1 LTLPISLRFRI
12 FALLFLASCCFT
24 PLTFATPEEEA
35 QLESLN
41 KIDQQLE
48 LQRDWAKYRWEKAQ
62 NECYTHYWV
71 SYCLSGARSDYRKAI
86 DPISTQ
92 QIALHTEQRKI
103 RESLKDQKDAEKIAN
118 RASPEKAAERAEN
131 KQKYEQKQKDAAQRA
146 ADLEQRRKD
155 APKRSQENKAG
166 TQLD

>member
-1 LTLPISLRFRI
+1 LTLLISLRLRI
-12 FALLFLASCCFT
+12 FAFLFFASCC
-24 PLTFATPEEEA
+24 LTSLAFATPEEESE
-35 QLESLN
+35 LESLN

-86 DPISTQ
+86 DPISAQ

-118 RASPEKAAERAEN
+118 RAAPEKAAERAEN
-131 KQKYEQKQKDAAQRA
+131 KQKYEQKQKDSAQRA

-155 APKRSQENKAG
+155 APKRSQENRSG

>member
-1 LTLPISLRFRI
+1 LTLLISLRLRI
-12 FALLFLASCCFT
+12 FAFLFFASCCLT
-24 PLTFATPEEEA
+24 PLAFATPEEESE
-35 QLESLN
+35 LESLN

-86 DPISTQ
+86 DPISAQ

-118 RASPEKAAERAEN
+118 RAAPEKAAERAEN
-131 KQKYEQKQKDAAQRA
+131 KQKYEQKQKDSAQRA

-155 APKRSQENKAG
+155 APKRSQENRSG

>member
-1 LTLPISLRFRI
+1 MSLRLKI
-12 FALLFLASCCFT
+12 FASLSLVLCCFSS
-24 PLTFATPEEEA
+24 LVVATPEEEA

-62 NECYTHYWV
+62 NECYTPYWV

-86 DPISTQ
+86 DPIGTEQ
-92 QIALHTEQRKI
+92 VALHAEQRRI

-118 RASPEKAAERAEN
+118 RASPEKAAERVEN
-131 KQKYEQKQKDAAQRA
+131 KQKYEQKQRDAAQRA

-155 APKRSQENKAG
+155 APKRSQENKSG

>member
-1 LTLPISLRFRI
+1 MTKQTGLRLRVF
-12 FALLFLASCCFT
+12 LLFASCCLST
-24 PLTFATPEEEA
+24 LAFATPEEEA
-35 QLESLN
+35 QLDSLD

-62 NECYTHYWV
+62 NECYKHYWV
-71 SYCLSGARSDYRKAI
+71 SYCLSSARSDYRKAI
-86 DPISTQ
+86 DPIGTQ
-92 QIALHTEQRKI
+92 QVALHAEQRKI
-103 RESLKDQKDAEKIAN
+103 RESVKDQRDAQKIAD
-118 RASPEKAAERAEN
+118 RAAPEKAAERAEN
-131 KQKYEQKQKDAAQRA
+131 KQKYEQKQKDAATRA

>member
-1 LTLPISLRFRI
+1 
-12 FALLFLASCCFT
+12 LA
-24 PLTFATPEEEA
+24 FATPEEESE
-35 QLESLN
+35 LESLN

-86 DPISTQ
+86 DPISAQ

-118 RASPEKAAERAEN
+118 RAAPEKAAERAEN
-131 KQKYEQKQKDAAQRA
+131 KQKYEQKQKDSAQRA

-155 APKRSQENKAG
+155 APKRSQENRSG

>member
-1 LTLPISLRFRI
+1 MSLRLKI
-12 FALLFLASCCFT
+12 FASLSLVLCCFSS
-24 PLTFATPEEEA
+24 LVVATPEEEA

-86 DPISTQ
+86 DPIGTQ
-92 QIALHTEQRKI
+92 QVALHTEQRRI

-118 RASPEKAAERAEN
+118 RASPEKAAERVEN

-146 ADLEQRRKD
+146 ADLEERRKD
-155 APKRSQENKAG
+155 APKRSQENKSG

>member
-1 LTLPISLRFRI
+1 MRLRVF
-12 FALLFLASCCFT
+12 LLFASCCLST
-24 PLTFATPEEEA
+24 LAFATPEEEA
-35 QLESLN
+35 QLDSLD

-86 DPISTQ
+86 DPIGTQ
-92 QIALHTEQRKI
+92 QVALHAEQRKI
-103 RESLKDQKDAEKIAN
+103 RESLKDQKDAEKIAS

>member
-1 LTLPISLRFRI
+1 LTLLIGLRFRI
-12 FALLFLASCCFT
+12 FAFLFFVSCCLT
-24 PLTFATPEEEA
+24 PLAFATPKEESE
-35 QLESLN
+35 LESLN

-86 DPISTQ
+86 DPISAQ

-103 RESLKDQKDAEKIAN
+103 RENLKDQKDAEKIAN
-118 RASPEKAAERAEN
+118 RAAPEKAAERAEN
-131 KQKYEQKQKDAAQRA
+131 KQKYEQKQKDSAQRA

-155 APKRSQENKAG
+155 APKRSQENRSG

>member
-1 LTLPISLRFRI
+1 MTLLISLRFRI
-12 FALLFLASCCFT
+12 FAFLFFASCC
-24 PLTFATPEEEA
+24 LTSLAFATPEEESE
-35 QLESLN
+35 LESLN

-86 DPISTQ
+86 DPISAQ

-118 RASPEKAAERAEN
+118 RAAPEKAAERAEN
-131 KQKYEQKQKDAAQRA
+131 KQKYEQKQKDSAQRA

-155 APKRSQENKAG
+155 APKRSQENRSG

>member
-1 LTLPISLRFRI
+1 VV
-12 FALLFLASCCFT
+12 
-24 PLTFATPEEEA
+24 ATPEEEA

-62 NECYTHYWV
+62 NECYTPYWV

-86 DPISTQ
+86 DPIGTEQ
-92 QIALHTEQRKI
+92 VALHAEQRRI

-118 RASPEKAAERAEN
+118 RASPEKAAERVEN
-131 KQKYEQKQKDAAQRA
+131 KQKYEQKQRDAAQRA

-155 APKRSQENKAG
+155 APKRSQENKSG

>member
-1 LTLPISLRFRI
+1 MTKLTGLRLRVF
-12 FALLFLASCCFT
+12 LLFASCC
-24 PLTFATPEEEA
+24 LSALAFATPEEEA
-35 QLESLN
+35 QLDSLD

-62 NECYTHYWV
+62 NECYKHYWV
-71 SYCLSGARSDYRKAI
+71 SYCLSSARSDYRKAI
-86 DPISTQ
+86 DPIGTQ
-92 QIALHTEQRKI
+92 QVALHAEQRKI
-103 RESLKDQKDAEKIAN
+103 RESVKDQRDAQKIAD

-131 KQKYEQKQKDAAQRA
+131 KQKYEQKQKDAATRA

>member
-1 LTLPISLRFRI
+1 MRLRVF
-12 FALLFLASCCFT
+12 LLFASCCLST
-24 PLTFATPEEEA
+24 LAFATPEEEA
-35 QLESLN
+35 QLDSLD

-62 NECYTHYWV
+62 NECYKHYWV
-71 SYCLSGARSDYRKAI
+71 SHCLSSARSDYRKAI
-86 DPISTQ
+86 DPIGTQ
-92 QIALHTEQRKI
+92 QVALHAEQRKI
-103 RESLKDQKDAEKIAN
+103 RESVKDQRDAQKIAD

-131 KQKYEQKQKDAAQRA
+131 KQKYEQKQKDAATRA

>member
-1 LTLPISLRFRI
+1 MRLRVF
-12 FALLFLASCCFT
+12 LLFASCC
-24 PLTFATPEEEA
+24 LSALAFATPEEEA
-35 QLESLN
+35 QLDSLD

-62 NECYTHYWV
+62 NECYKHYWV
-71 SYCLSGARSDYRKAI
+71 SYCLSSARSDYRKAI
-86 DPISTQ
+86 DPIGTQ
-92 QIALHTEQRKI
+92 QVALHAEQRKI
-103 RESLKDQKDAEKIAN
+103 RESVKDQRDAQKIAD

-131 KQKYEQKQKDAAQRA
+131 KQKYEQKQKDAATRA